1 MCVRVCMNGFI
12 HRCVPS
18 YGFESVAH
26 HISRLLWHRANAQNR
41 IDMIVTYY
49 MPLRLIVYVWVVAGV
64 QT

>member
-12 HRCVPS
+12 
-18 YGFESVAH
+18 
-26 HISRLLWHRANAQNR
+26 SRLLWHSANAQNR